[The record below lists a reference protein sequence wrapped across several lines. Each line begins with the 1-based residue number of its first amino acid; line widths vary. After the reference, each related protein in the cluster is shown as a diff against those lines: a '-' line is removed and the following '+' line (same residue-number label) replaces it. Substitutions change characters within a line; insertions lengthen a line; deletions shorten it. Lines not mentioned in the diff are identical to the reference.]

1 MRLIP
6 QFKSISTKLIITCLI
21 MGILPL
27 AIMGALSYQ
36 KSRDALQA
44 ARGEA
49 LAMFAQCTLDKI
61 GRLIDERVG
70 DVQVLV
76 HHKDAL
82 GTPQDVTAMT
92 DFFMG
97 NFGYYDLMIIA
108 DAEGN
113 IIAVNTE
120 NEKGET
126 IDTLDLLG
134 RSVKGEEWFEKCVSG
149 KMKEGET
156 YIGDL
161 SVDKTLA
168 EVTHSRGV
176 SVNIAAPIYDKKGK
190 LIRVWSNRLSW
201 ERTVGKIMADTEAAA
216 KSMGNNIHM
225 QLISKKAD
233 IIYDDDAS
241 KILTVNFANSGM
253 KTVKEIEAG
262 RTGYTQEV
270 SFIIGKSCLYGYSS
284 AEKALSFGVLGWG
297 IIFRQLAE
305 EASASAVGIRN
316 FSLILGGI
324 SLILILIAAPWISR
338 SIARPLEA
346 SVGLLERVAK
356 GDLTPRLSVVSVDET
371 GRMAL
376 ALNQTLES
384 LSVAMRSISDN
395 AQTLSA
401 SSEEMT
407 AVSQTLSATAEET
420 SAQANVVAA
429 ASDQVSGNIQT
440 VATGAE
446 EMTASIKEISK
457 NSSEAAQVAGEAVG
471 VAAATSETIAKL
483 GRSSAEIGE
492 VVKVI
497 TSIAQQT
504 NLLALNATIEAAR
517 AGEAGKGFA
526 VVAGEVKEL
535 AKETAKATEDIS
547 LKIEVIQNDT
557 KEAVAAI
564 QQISDIIAKI
574 NDLQNSNAGAV
585 EEQSA
590 TTNEMG
596 RNVSDASR
604 SSNEIAENIANV
616 AQSAEGTTK
625 AATDTMQ
632 SAQELARLASAL
644 QHLVEKFKFG
654 S

>member
-134 RSVKGEEWFEKCVSG
+134 RSVKGEEWFEKCVS
-149 KMKEGET
+149 ET

-176 SVNIAAPIYDKKGK
+176 SVNIAAPVYDKKGK

-201 ERTVGKIMADTEAAA
+201 DRTVGKIMADTESAA

-233 IIYDDDAS
+233 IIYDNDAS
-241 KILTVNFANSGM
+241 KILSVNFANSGM

-270 SFIIGKSCLYGYSS
+270 SFTIGKSCLYGYSS
-284 AEKALSFGVLGWG
+284 AEKSLSFGVLGWG

-371 GRMAL
+371 GRMAR

-429 ASDQVSGNIQT
+429 ASEQVSGNIQT

-446 EMTASIKEISK
+446 EMTSSIKEISK
-457 NSSEAAQVAGEAVG
+457 NSSEAANVAGQAVA
-471 VAAATSETIAKL
+471 VAATTSETIAKL

-547 LKIEVIQNDT
+547 SKIEVIQNDT

-564 QQISDIIAKI
+564 QQISEIIAKI

-604 SSNEIAENIANV
+604 GSSEIAENIANV
-616 AQSAEGTTK
+616 AQAADGTNK
-625 AATDTMQ
+625 AASDTMN